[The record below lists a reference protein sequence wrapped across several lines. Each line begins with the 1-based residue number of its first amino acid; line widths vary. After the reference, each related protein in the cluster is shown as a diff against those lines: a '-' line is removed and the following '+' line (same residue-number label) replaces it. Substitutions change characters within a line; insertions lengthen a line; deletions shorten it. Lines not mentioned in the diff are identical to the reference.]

1 MISFFPCST
10 VLFADPTDEEENLV
24 TGIVTVVVTD
34 DDKIAAVHKPGNMCF
49 GDLTILG
56 QEKKKLLPFDTVQL
70 QQQQQQPFCKLN
82 LYSEAV
88 SFIEEMV
95 VRGKF
100 FIMLFFFFFFLQGG
114 SPLVDDKLQECF
126 KVAVKRAKEVRDL
139 VQTACI
145 NVDR

>member
-1 MISFFPCST
+1 M
-10 VLFADPTDEEENLV
+10 

-56 QEKKKLLPFDTVQL
+56 QAKKILLPFNTVQL
-70 QQQQQQPFCKLN
+70 QQQQQQPFCKLK
-82 LYSEAV
+82 LCSVAV
-88 SFIEEMV
+88 SVIEVMV
-95 VRGKF
+95 VGGEF
-100 FIMLFFFFFFLQGG
+100 FITLLFFFLQGG

>member
-56 QEKKKLLPFDTVQL
+56 QEKKKTFTLR
-70 QQQQQQPFCKLN
+70 
-82 LYSEAV
+82 YSSIATTT
-88 SFIEEMV
+88 
-95 VRGKF
+95 
-100 FIMLFFFFFFLQGG
+100 
-114 SPLVDDKLQECF
+114 
-126 KVAVKRAKEVRDL
+126 
-139 VQTACI
+139 TATI
-145 NVDR
+145 L